1 MHRAAF
7 VLLLAGFLAA
17 AFQASYAQGGGGS
30 GGGGGAVVVLP
41 AAQASRAAPRRAPR
55 PGVLRPSEHRM
66 PALRVLAARA

>member
-7 VLLLAGFLAA
+7 VVLLAGYLAA
-17 AFQASYAQGGGGS
+17 ASFQASYAQWVAAEVA
-30 GGGGGAVVVLP
+30 AVVVLP
-41 AAQASRAAPRRAPR
+41 AAQARAAPRLAPR